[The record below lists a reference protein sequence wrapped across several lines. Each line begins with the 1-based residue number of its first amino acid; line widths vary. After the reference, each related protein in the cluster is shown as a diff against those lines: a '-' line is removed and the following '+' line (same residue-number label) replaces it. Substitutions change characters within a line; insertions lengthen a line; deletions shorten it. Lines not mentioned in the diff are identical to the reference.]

1 MYKEKVKFRKYNGEI
16 TKMLKQKFP
25 KANDF
30 EFADKC
36 AVAISQGVDPINVY
50 LDNKGM
56 FMANGGTCAEST
68 EIFSEVMKCMKE
80 PNRITF

>member
-30 EFADKC
+30 DFADKC
-36 AVAISQGVDPINVY
+36 AIALSQGFDPTNVY

-56 FMANGGTCAEST
+56 LRAKSYNVLNRMEYEA
-68 EIFSEVMKCMKE
+68 KE
-80 PNRITF
+80 QSILL